1 MAHSSLLIWS
11 IALVSLFQSVY
22 GLAST
27 DTITWGG
34 DNSRSGYQ
42 DNHNMDPTIV
52 GSPQFGQLFKTKLPG
67 NYNNLGAEQVFSQ
80 PLVYTLSSSGKQYVY
95 VLTTQNNLYQLD
107 AKTGAIVNSRDLH
120 VPFLTSGRT
129 PSVSAT
135 GILVLIRPQTLMD
148 AWISTPRSV

>member
-1 MAHSSLLIWS
+1 MAHFSLLMWA
-11 IALVSLFQSVY
+11 IALVGLFQSVY

-80 PLVYTLSSSGKQYVY
+80 PLVYTLNSSGKQYVY

-107 AKTGAIVNSRDLH
+107 AKTGVIVNSRKLH
-120 VPFLTSGRT
+120 VPFLTSGKT
-129 PSVSAT
+129 PSVSVLET
-135 GILVLIRPQTLMD
+135 LVLIPPQTSTD
-148 AWISTPRSV
+148 AWTLTPPSA